1 MATPPPAT
9 QPPLH
14 PSADASA
21 EDAQDAKDREVAKKM
36 EEEHQALANAADA
49 AAKAAAAAQERV
61 RQALAAL
68 ENERAAAAA
77 ECEAAAARLRAAPPP
92 PKPDH
97 GDADDLL
104 EAATIA
110 NLHAQAA
117 SIQNIRA
124 LVPVVLDPLSTHYNR
139 WRDLVILALER
150 YSLDDH
156 VLLDAASLD
165 VPAWWRMDAVVWS
178 WLFGTLTAELMET
191 VRVREDTARVTWV
204 RIEEQ
209 FRGNRETR
217 ALQLDAVFRLFEQGD
232 LSITDYCRRM
242 KSMADDLGDLGEVIQ
257 DRTLVLNVL
266 RGLNERYSHM
276 VALLKRSR
284 PFPTFDEVRNDLLLE
299 ELTINS
305 TRASSTS
312 STALV
317 ASAAK
322 PSASAPASQPSS
334 STSTKPANPSGNS
347 KNKNRRKNGNK
358 GSTPWPSF
366 YNPWTGTITM
376 WPGPQ
381 QQKGGQQQ
389 HQQFH
394 APQQGSSTQQQALL
408 AAAPYSGAP
417 FMLPGYPGYPVAPQ
431 PSLSQQPQHPQLQLQ
446 PAAPVQPMQQQQHAA
461 PASWSPWGGTTC
473 DQ

>member
-21 EDAQDAKDREVAKKM
+21 EDAQAAKDREVTKKM
-36 EEEHQALANAADA
+36 EEERQTLANAAGAD
-49 AAKAAAAAQERV
+49 AKAAAAAQECV

-68 ENERAAAAA
+68 ENERAAAA
-77 ECEAAAARLRAAPPP
+77 EREAAAARLRAAPPP

-110 NLHAQAA
+110 NLYAQAA

-165 VPAWWRMDAVVWS
+165 VPAWRRMDAVVRS

-191 VRVREDTARVTWV
+191 VRVREDTTRVTWV

-217 ALQLDAVFRLFEQGD
+217 ALQLDAAFRLFEQGD

-284 PFPTFDEVRNDLLLE
+284 LFPTFDEVRNDLLLE

-305 TRASSTS
+305 TQASSTS

-431 PSLSQQPQHPQLQLQ
+431 PSLSQQP
-446 PAAPVQPMQQQQHAA
+446 
-461 PASWSPWGGTTC
+461 
-473 DQ
+473 

>member
-1 MATPPPAT
+1 
-9 QPPLH
+9 
-14 PSADASA
+14 
-21 EDAQDAKDREVAKKM
+21 
-36 EEEHQALANAADA
+36 
-49 AAKAAAAAQERV
+49 
-61 RQALAAL
+61 
-68 ENERAAAAA
+68 
-77 ECEAAAARLRAAPPP
+77 
-92 PKPDH
+92 
-97 GDADDLL
+97 
-104 EAATIA
+104 
-110 NLHAQAA
+110 
-117 SIQNIRA
+117 
-124 LVPVVLDPLSTHYNR
+124 
-139 WRDLVILALER
+139 
-150 YSLDDH
+150 
-156 VLLDAASLD
+156 
-165 VPAWWRMDAVVWS
+165 
-178 WLFGTLTAELMET
+178 MET

-217 ALQLDAVFRLFEQGD
+217 ALQLDAAFRLFEQGD

-358 GSTPWPSF
+358 GSTP
-366 YNPWTGTITM
+366 
-376 WPGPQ
+376 
-381 QQKGGQQQ
+381 
-389 HQQFH
+389 
-394 APQQGSSTQQQALL
+394 
-408 AAAPYSGAP
+408 
-417 FMLPGYPGYPVAPQ
+417 
-431 PSLSQQPQHPQLQLQ
+431 
-446 PAAPVQPMQQQQHAA
+446 
-461 PASWSPWGGTTC
+461 
-473 DQ
+473 